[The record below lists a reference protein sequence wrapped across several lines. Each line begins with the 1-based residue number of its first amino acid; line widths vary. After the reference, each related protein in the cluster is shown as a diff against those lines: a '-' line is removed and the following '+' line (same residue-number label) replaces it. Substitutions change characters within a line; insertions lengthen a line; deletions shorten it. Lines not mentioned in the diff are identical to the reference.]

1 MKPKTHTV
9 RIEEK
14 EFFIEFCSAQGTACS
29 SSPQL
34 ILGTLVEQGVP
45 TLAREESKGYLGPV
59 VIMEKK
65 FSARLRAVAVVLAV
79 ICLGA
84 SACKRRAEA
93 PPGTATPSQQSPS
106 LEIRPSTGPKTMEPA
121 TVGREKESFAN
132 YIHFP
137 KDAADATAETA
148 VQFYCDVSA
157 EGEVTTQYALIGN
170 LAPFKAAVQSA
181 LDWGRF
187 KPAKIDGEPV
197 AVYLGGTVLFLRQN
211 GQPVIVVSLATAD
224 RERVGRLANYIQPQL
239 VGGLTDRLHR
249 MNSTLMWNR
258 PWSGAAEVLFKI
270 NEHGEIQS
278 SSIVSEIPKD
288 SGLGDL
294 LQNMTKDAQWIPAY
308 DNVKPA
314 AGQINVVV
322 NFGEY

>member
-1 MKPKTHTV
+1 
-9 RIEEK
+9 
-14 EFFIEFCSAQGTACS
+14 
-29 SSPQL
+29 
-34 ILGTLVEQGVP
+34 
-45 TLAREESKGYLGPV
+45 
-59 VIMEKK
+59 MEKK
-65 FSARLRAVAVVLAV
+65 FSARSRAVAVVIAV

-84 SACKRRAEA
+84 TACEKRAQTA
-93 PPGTATPSQQSPS
+93 PGAATPSQQSPS
-106 LEIRPSTGPKTMEPA
+106 LEIRPSAGPKTMEPA
-121 TVGREKESFAN
+121 TVGREKGSFAN

-170 LAPFKAAVQSA
+170 LPPFKAAVQSA

-187 KPAKIDGEPV
+187 NPAKVDGKPV

-239 VGGLTDRLHR
+239 VGGLTDRLYH

-270 NEHGEIQS
+270 NERGEIQS
-278 SSIVSEIPKD
+278 SSVVSEIPKD

-294 LQNMTKDAQWIPAY
+294 LQNITKDAQWIPASE
-308 DNVKPA
+308 NVKRA